1 MLDWNLQRRM
11 IDNGIGCDVV
21 CLTRRPLHTVPLFQV
36 AAPEMPDHVRYSMPH
51 WIDISYYNRSP
62 SDRARPYRLRRFV
75 PCCQLADL
83 HTGLVE
89 VSQTLA

>member
-36 AAPEMPDHVRYSMPH
+36 VAPEMPDHVRYSMPH

-89 VSQTLA
+89 VSQALA